1 MPSALKKI
9 ERRKNAVNKL
19 DHLSSKEDRTLI
31 IHYSCESFYDREDGQ
46 TPRITSIAL
55 RNFSSASTASFSIHK
70 VAEQKQ
76 VRFGDIEANYNE
88 LEKEML
94 DEFFRFV
101 DQNRTCEWVH
111 WNMRDINYG
120 FPAIEHRYKVLGGD
134 PIVIDESRKHDLS
147 RLLIELYGNNYIGH
161 KRLTKLMAK
170 NDITPFDFLEGQG
183 EADAFE
189 NKEYVKLHQSTLR
202 KVDVLAGILGRTMDG
217 SLKTDA
223 SWWDQYGVHPIA
235 ALEYIAKHWVFTL
248 VVGVLGVLGVTATS
262 FFSQRMPS
270 SPKPNQG
277 LIAPTPEVKPSTPTK
292 RDAIRPVQ

>member
-9 ERRKNAVNKL
+9 ERRKNAIKTL
-19 DHLSSKEDRTLI
+19 DDLPSKEDRTFI
-31 IHYSCESFYDREDGQ
+31 VHYSCESFYDRENGQ
-46 TPRITSIAL
+46 TPRVTSIAV

-70 VAEQKQ
+70 VAEQKG
-76 VRFGDIEANYNE
+76 VCFKDIEANYNE

-94 DEFFRFV
+94 DEFFRFA
-101 DQNRTCEWVH
+101 DQNKACEWVH

-120 FPAIEHRYKVLGGD
+120 FPAIEHRYKVLGGN
-134 PIVIDESRKHDLS
+134 PIVLDESRKHDLS

-202 KVDVLAGILGRTMDG
+202 KVDVLAGILERTMDG

-223 SWWDQYGVHPIA
+223 KWWDQHGVHPIA
-235 ALEYIAKHWVFTL
+235 LLEYTAKHWIFTL
-248 VVGVLGVLGVTATS
+248 VVGVMGILGVTATS
-262 FFSQRMPS
+262 YFSQKPPS
-270 SPKPNQG
+270 SPMPTQRSK
-277 LIAPTPEVKPSTPTK
+277 APTPEVKPSHPSN
-292 RDAIRPVQ
+292 RDSNRVVQ